1 MKPEDPHHD
10 DIGELLRARKPDVP
24 VPPGME
30 ARILRALDSQ
40 QQLKRESRVH
50 WWRWLL
56 IPPALAMGLV
66 LLFATKDSKSPPSSS
81 IVRKGN
87 PVVVPT
93 PLPEQDGPSVV
104 SIYEGNPLLAESKA
118 LSRDAERTGRFLL
131 DCLPSVSSVA
141 GR

>member
-1 MKPEDPHHD
+1 MKPEDPHH

-66 LLFATKDSKSPPSSS
+66 LIFSPKNTAPPSS
-81 IVRKGN
+81 IARKEN

-93 PLPEQDGPSVV
+93 PLPGEDAPSVV
-104 SIYEGNPLLAESKA
+104 SIYEGNPLLTESKA